1 MKTKKMSLVC
11 VLLFIA
17 STLFSQKQN
26 IYFELNKAVL
36 TNEAT
41 TLLDD
46 FIKEQKAL
54 DFPLIT
60 LNGYTDT
67 LGDVSSNLALSEK
80 RVEVVYNYLLA
91 HSYPKAK
98 MEKHFFGESK
108 PRSISEQWKNR
119 RVEICGI
126 GQLSPYSYFTNA
138 KVETEYF
145 SVDNQ
150 KDTMIIGSKGTK
162 IIIPARCFISSSGKK
177 VKDVIV
183 TMEEYYDKDEML
195 LNELTTIT
203 DNGDMLISGGM
214 ININATTPEGEEC
227 FISGQG
233 GIQINFA
240 EEENNPE
247 MQLFTG
253 FRDRNNIIWATEP
266 IAQPIPQGRIII
278 GNLSQN
284 KLKGRKW
291 LVKDRFPTSVLN
303 YLMNT
308 LSYPEFVRSQQIC
321 GEVILSFQ
329 MDTRGKLRNVKI
341 EKGLHPLVDQDVMLK
356 LAEIPLQSPVIDRA
370 EKAKKYVFEC
380 SIFYCLNECSKAGK
394 QYELSKIYKNIEA
407 YTPSLNIEGKSYS
420 NEAQASA
427 QQWFSSMSLGFI
439 NCDRFYNSPKGK
451 TDLLVKDTSDK
462 IIDYKLIFTSIKA
475 VFPAKK
481 AKEGFIFSDIPMGEE
496 VMLVAVEYKEGDFAL
511 GLQNLNIQAL
521 MVIDELEMHPMSEE
535 QILGTLKANL

>member
-1 MKTKKMSLVC
+1 MKTKKMNLLC

-26 IYFELNKAVL
+26 VYFELNKAVL

-41 TLLDD
+41 ALLDD
-46 FIKEQKAL
+46 FINEQKAL

-80 RVEVVYNYLLA
+80 RVDVVYNYLLA

-98 MEKHFFGESK
+98 LEKHFFGESK

-126 GQLSPYSYFTNA
+126 ERLSPYSYFENA
-138 KVETEYF
+138 KVQKEYF
-145 SVDNQ
+145 SIDNHA
-150 KDTMIIGSKGTK
+150 DTMIVGSKGTK

-177 VKDVIV
+177 VKDVIF

-253 FRDRNNIIWATEP
+253 FRDRNNVIWAAEP

-278 GNLSQN
+278 GNISQN

-303 YLMNT
+303 YLLRS
-308 LSYPEFVRSQQIC
+308 LSYPEFVRTQQIC

-341 EKGLHPLVDQDVMLK
+341 EKGLHPLIDLDIMRK

-380 SIFYCLNECSKAGK
+380 SIFYCLNECAKAGK

-407 YTPSLNIEGKSYS
+407 YSPFDRENNS
-420 NEAQASA
+420 NQAGA
-427 QQWFSSMSLGFI
+427 RARQWFSTMSLGLI
-439 NCDRFYNSPKGK
+439 NCDRFYYPPRGK
-451 TDLLVKDTSDK
+451 TDLLVRDTTDK
-462 IIDYKLIFTSIKA
+462 IIDYKLVFASMKA
-475 VFPAKK
+475 VYPAQKV
-481 AKEGFIFSDIPMGEE
+481 KEGFVFSDIPMGQN

-511 GLQNLNIQAL
+511 GLQNINIQAL
-521 MVIDELEMHPMSEE
+521 MVIDNLEMYPMSEE
-535 QILGTLKANL
+535 QILETLKANL

>member
-1 MKTKKMSLVC
+1 MKTTKMTLFC

-17 STLFSQKQN
+17 STLFSQNKN

-41 TLLDD
+41 ALLDD

-80 RVEVVYNYLLA
+80 RVDVVYDYLLTQ
-91 HSYPKAK
+91 SYPKAK
-98 MEKHFFGESK
+98 IEKHFFGESK

-126 GQLSPYSYFTNA
+126 EQLSPYSYFKNA
-138 KVETEYF
+138 KVQKEYF
-145 SVDNQ
+145 SIDNHT
-150 KDTMIIGSKGTK
+150 DTMIVGSKGTK

-177 VKDVIV
+177 VKDVIF

-253 FRDRNNIIWATEP
+253 FRDRNNIIWAAEP

-278 GNLSQN
+278 ANVSQN
-284 KLKGRKW
+284 KLKGRNW

-303 YLMNT
+303 YLLRS

-341 EKGLHPLVDQDVMLK
+341 EKGLHPLIDLDIMRK

-394 QYELSKIYKNIEA
+394 QYEISKIYKNIEA
-407 YTPSLNIEGKSYS
+407 YSPFDEENNS
-420 NEAQASA
+420 NQAGA
-427 QQWFSSMSLGFI
+427 RARQWFSSMSLGLI
-439 NCDRFYNSPKGK
+439 NCDRFYNPPRGK
-451 TDLLVKDTSDK
+451 TDLLVRDTTDK
-462 IIDYKLIFTSIKA
+462 IIDYKLVFASMKS
-475 VFPAKK
+475 VFPAQKV
-481 AKEGFIFSDIPMGEE
+481 KEGFVFSDIPMGQN
-496 VMLVAVEYKEGDFAL
+496 VMLVAVEYREGDFAL
-511 GLQNLNIQAL
+511 GLQNINIKAL
-521 MVIDELEMHPMSEE
+521 MLIDELEMYPMSEE
-535 QILGTLKANL
+535 QILETLKANL